1 MRLPIWDVLTGNT
14 IPSNTDI
21 ASYLLKNVNGV
32 TPDQTTL
39 DSAVAALNAQ
49 YDIAHNQGAFL
60 AQLAESNANQV
71 RVDLVGLATNGLPLN
86 F

>member
-1 MRLPIWDVLTGNT
+1 
-14 IPSNTDI
+14 
-21 ASYLLKNVNGV
+21 
-32 TPDQTTL
+32 
-39 DSAVAALNAQ
+39 VAALNAQ